1 MGSRLRCPPPT
12 IEWLSIVTITTSSL
26 DTKWTQDV
34 DTIYRLTKVVS
45 VSTKRMRW
53 SSLGGHGVMYS
64 SNDGLQYRYQSMMLV
79 ISNNKLVVR
88 EKITY

>member
-1 MGSRLRCPPPT
+1 MGRGCVVLLLS

-34 DTIYRLTKVVS
+34 DTIYRLTKV

-79 ISNNKLVVR
+79 ISNNKLVVKKER
-88 EKITY
+88 YY